1 MNMLFYSWL
10 LFVNEYISKTITT
23 VRIRNI
29 SIALIDLVPLATRP
43 YFPFLSL
50 NNH

>member
-1 MNMLFYSWL
+1 MNTLPYSSL
-10 LFVNEYISKTITT
+10 LSIYKTITT

-29 SIALIDLVPLATRP
+29 PIALIDLVPLATHP
-43 YFPFLSL
+43 CFPFLSL